1 MTLLNLFTNKVVVSR
16 LTAVSGDKTIY
27 NTITSECVNIQR
39 LNDEKTLKI
48 GGSIGKSYRMYAGEN
63 ADIQEGDKLIDTDS
77 GDEYKIEAIVIP
89 AELGN
94 FVHKECIIFKV

>member
-1 MTLLNLFTNKVVVSR
+1 MTLLNLFTNTVIVSR
-16 LTAVSGDKTIY
+16 LTAVSGDKTTY
-27 NTITSECVNIQR
+27 ATITSECVNIQR

-63 ADIQEGDKLIDTDS
+63 ADIQEGDKLIDED
-77 GDEYKIEAIVIP
+77 GNEYKIEAIVVP